1 MLPKPVKDDYSILKS
16 YRPITLL
23 PVLGKGFEKL
33 LLERLNH
40 HASVG
45 SWFHLAQLG
54 FTKGFS
60 CDVAVLEFVQKV
72 QRAWSRKSAFLA
84 FFFGHIGRF

>member
-1 MLPKPVKDDYSILKS
+1 CLKIGYFSVLWKRVFLSVLPKPGKNDYSILKS

-45 SWFHLAQLG
+45 SWFH
-54 FTKGFS
+54 
-60 CDVAVLEFVQKV
+60 
-72 QRAWSRKSAFLA
+72 
-84 FFFGHIGRF
+84 